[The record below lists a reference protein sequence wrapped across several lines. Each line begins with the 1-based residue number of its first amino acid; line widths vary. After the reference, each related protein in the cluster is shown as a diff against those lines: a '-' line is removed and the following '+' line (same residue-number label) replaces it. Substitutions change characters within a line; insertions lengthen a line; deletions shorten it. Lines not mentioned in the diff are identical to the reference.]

1 MKRRGYIIILAILLI
16 PLLVSC
22 DLSLLVSNGEMLL
35 LFNPDVFQEMKEEI
49 IDIYDNYDSITSHEG
64 TFGTEKLRVL
74 CDYSFSLYPEIGTF
88 ENIKPIQELA
98 YSNTSFKID
107 ENVTF
112 LIGEKTYI
120 EDNAFILDREFLNG
134 SAPVFLLELIF
145 GDPLIKANGNSYRIE
160 NFPVIGDSK
169 TTNVSYYNGS
179 SSKVIKEEEGII
191 YTVYGSD
198 KEKSEC
204 LEINFEDKALSYFTK
219 AEFFKKAKK
228 VKTLYSFTR
237 PEDNVALTLYPYES
251 CEEDF
256 ETVDYYICILDENN
270 DILKKQILLRFYN

>member
-64 TFGTEKLRVL
+64 TFGTEELRVL
-74 CDYSFSLYPEIGTF
+74 CNYSFSLYPEIGTF

-112 LIGEKTYI
+112 RIGEKTYI

-145 GDPLIKANGNSYRIE
+145 GDPLIKVNGNSYRIE

-179 SSKVIKEEEGII
+179 SYKVIKEEEDII

-198 KEKSEC
+198 KEKSDC

-219 AEFFKKAKK
+219 TEFFKGGQKI
-228 VKTLYSFTR
+228 KTLYSFTR
-237 PEDNVALTLYPYES
+237 PEDNGALTLYPYES

-256 ETVDYYICILDENN
+256 ETINYYICILDENN
-270 DILKKQILLRFYN
+270 DILKKQILLRFNR